1 LEAAAVEL
9 GSGSY
14 ALGFLA
20 GVLTILSP
28 CVLPLLPIIVGT
40 SLAAHPFGAVALAL
54 GLALSFTGVG
64 LFVATVGFAVGLD
77 TEWFRTVAGV
87 LLIGLGAVL
96 LSGSLQRRFER
107 ATASLATYGDRWLR
121 RLRLE
126 GLGGQAVLGL
136 LLGLA
141 WAPCVGPTLGAAA
154 TLASQGKHFGQVAL
168 VMTTFGI
175 GAAVP
180 LVLVGSVSRR
190 LFSTARGNLLR
201 VGVYGKFLL
210 GALIAALGLLIVT
223 GWDRSIEAYLV
234 EISPAWLTDL
244 TTRY

>member
-1 LEAAAVEL
+1 MEL

-40 SLAAHPFGAVALAL
+40 ALAAHPFGAVALAF

-107 ATASLATYGDRWLR
+107 ATVSLATYGDRWLR
-121 RLRLE
+121 RLRRE
-126 GLGGQAVLGL
+126 GLSGQAVLGL

-190 LFSTARGNLLR
+190 LFSTTRGKLLR
-201 VGVYGKFLL
+201 VGAYGKFAL

-223 GWDRSIEAYLV
+223 GSDRSLEAYLV

>member
-1 LEAAAVEL
+1 TCAGLSASRSRARSSCIEASRKLRVQSRTRTRRRSPRRCARRCPEPESEAAAVEL

-40 SLAAHPFGAVALAL
+40 ALAAHPFGAAALAL

-77 TEWFRTVAGV
+77 TDGFRTVAGV
-87 LLIGLGAVL
+87 VLI
-96 LSGSLQRRFER
+96 
-107 ATASLATYGDRWLR
+107 
-121 RLRLE
+121 
-126 GLGGQAVLGL
+126 
-136 LLGLA
+136 
-141 WAPCVGPTLGAAA
+141 
-154 TLASQGKHFGQVAL
+154 
-168 VMTTFGI
+168 
-175 GAAVP
+175 
-180 LVLVGSVSRR
+180 GSVSRR
-190 LFSTARGNLLR
+190 LFSTDRGKLLR
-201 VGVYGKFLL
+201 VGAYGQFAL
-210 GALIAALGLLIVT
+210 GVLIVALGLLIVT
-223 GWDRSIEAYLV
+223 GWDRSLEAYLV